1 MKNKTTFFLFLL
13 LKQTIIMEKPHQV
26 NLIYSIILI
35 TAGIAGFVLRY
46 LEAKDFQYTS
56 LIPAAFGVILLSMT
70 NGIKIQNKIVSHL
83 AVILTVI
90 LGVMTLVMFLKSS
103 GDCFILTRKGII
115 FGIIII
121 SSFVV
126 LSIYIMR
133 FIRIKKS

>member
-1 MKNKTTFFLFLL
+1 MK
-13 LKQTIIMEKPHQV
+13 KPHQV
-26 NLIYSIILI
+26 NLIYAIILI

-56 LIPAAFGVILLSMT
+56 LIPAAFGVILLSLT

-126 LSIYIMR
+126 LSIYILR